1 MFLLNFLCLQINIIC
16 HRETTVQIG
25 GKETTGEIGEMALGT
40 ARGEISY
47 LIEVIPTILEYT

>member
-1 MFLLNFLCLQINIIC
+1 MQINIIC

-40 ARGEISY
+40 ARGEIPY